1 MANIGDS
8 FPAKLK
14 DVHLGW
20 GIVSKDGTR
29 HRDPY
34 EAYIPIKSKYA
45 SEFDLL
51 NDGTEYDVLG
61 QDFKVKFTG
70 KQHDKVHGKNLS
82 SSGDLTLLGKYLKDD
97 LELKPGDTVE
107 VTFVSKDKISIDK
120 K

>member
-8 FPAKLK
+8 FKAKLK

-34 EAYIPIKSKYA
+34 EAYIPLKSKIATKY
-45 SEFDLL
+45 DLI
-51 NDGTEYDVLG
+51 NDGTEFNVTG
-61 QDFKVKFTG
+61 QDFKIKFTG
-70 KQHDKVHGKNLS
+70 KQHDKIHGKNLS

-97 LELKPGDTVE
+97 LELKPGDAVK
-107 VTFVSKDKISIDK
+107 VKFVSENEVSINK
-120 K
+120 L